1 MHHVIDLAPAIPLS
15 PVAAARH
22 SPMPQS
28 TPGTHTPSRPIRVA
42 AVSPCFNRRKD
53 IEHILS
59 DLRFLDLSAGPTH
72 APIDLT
78 FIVVDNAS
86 AEPLSTIP
94 IPPQVSCKVIFHRSP
109 INGGGA
115 GGFNAGMRHALETL
129 PPITGE
135 PFDYIWLIDSDCR
148 CTPQS
153 LRALVAA
160 LAAHPKLAGVGSALR
175 DPLTGITFEV
185 GGIVDRATGFYRPAA
200 HGYHVNRD
208 ALIYC
213 DYLAAC
219 SALYRRQAL
228 ERAGIMPEVFLNGDD
243 VELSLNVSQT
253 TGLQIGATAASVVY
267 HPWRKFQTGARYFIA
282 RNSFSPM
289 KRLGLSRFAI
299 FRRGLLDVYR
309 ACAQTIMSAD
319 ELAELHIKGLEDAA
333 AGRISGPAPA
343 GLIPRI
349 TMRPFS
355 DLPAVLAEL
364 RDAGCKPPIYLHPYL
379 CAPSSGL
386 HEFRRIA
393 KDLHLAP
400 TDLGPWNTRSLGQ
413 HLRRELFG
421 AAARLL
427 RGKLADVA
435 IVPTGWPT
443 GWFRGK
449 IQIEVATD
457 GFLIKQ
463 ISPWSNFFRSL
474 KILFRGMRHVITLTL
489 RSPSLS
495 EIPRITPPNLP
506 SSSSN
511 TGVV

>member
-1 MHHVIDLAPAIPLS
+1 MPTSS
-15 PVAAARH
+15 PVAKA
-22 SPMPQS
+22 S
-28 TPGTHTPSRPIRVA
+28 TQTRPIRVA

-59 DLRFLDLSAGPTH
+59 DLRFMDLSAGTAH
-72 APIDLT
+72 GPIDLT

-86 AEPLSTIP
+86 TEPLSTLP
-94 IPPQVSCKVIFHRSP
+94 VPPEVSCKVVFHRSP

-129 PPITGE
+129 PGITGE

-160 LAAHPKLAGVGSALR
+160 LAMHPKLAAVGSALR

-185 GGIVDRATGFYRPAA
+185 GGVVDRATGFYRPAA
-200 HGYHVNRD
+200 HGYHVDRD

-219 SALYRRQAL
+219 SALYRREAL

-253 TGLQIGATAASVVY
+253 TGLLIGATASSVVY
-267 HPWRKFQTGARYFIA
+267 HPWRKFQTAARYFIA

-289 KRLGLSRFAI
+289 KRLGLSRAAV
-299 FRRGLLDVYR
+299 FRRGLLEVYR

-319 ELAELHIKGLEDAA
+319 ELAELHMRGLEDAA
-333 AGRISGPAPA
+333 AGRISGAAPA
-343 GLIPRI
+343 GLFPR
-349 TMRPFS
+349 MGLRPFS
-355 DLPAVLAEL
+355 ELPTVIAEL
-364 RDAGCKPPIYLHPYL
+364 REAGCKGPIFVHPYL
-379 CAPSSGL
+379 NVPAAGL
-386 HEFRRIA
+386 HEFRRQI
-393 KDLHLAP
+393 KELNIAP
-400 TDLGPWNTRSLGQ
+400 TDLGPWAHRGLGQ
-413 HLRRELFG
+413 ELRRELVG

-427 RGKLADVA
+427 RGKLADIA

-449 IQIEVATD
+449 VQIEVATD
-457 GFLIKQ
+457 GFLVKQ
-463 ISPWSNFFRSL
+463 VSPWSNFFRSL
-474 KILFRGMRHVITLTL
+474 KVLARGTQQVIKLTL
-489 RSPSLS
+489 RTPSLS
-495 EIPRITPPNLP
+495 EIPRITPPPLT
-506 SSSSN
+506 SSVSP
-511 TGVV
+511 TGDV